1 MNLITEVKQAGPV
14 SIRIIGLQ
22 GRVVYEKTITGVGVG
37 FQQVSLR
44 NINLK
49 TASDIVKVVS
59 SGYVQ
64 TGKLVVE
71 N

>member
-1 MNLITEVKQAGPV
+1 M